1 MKINQESNEY
11 IIEDLDDQTLVI
23 KEDKLASLKYRLD
36 EVSHSVLFDLTKLTL
51 LLGGEPSTLPLAK
64 KVLTLPTVGKHAT
77 DVRQRRRLRLRRA

>member
-36 EVSHSVLFDLTKLTL
+36 EVSHYGLFRLAVLIL
-51 LLGGEPSTLPLAK
+51 S
-64 KVLTLPTVGKHAT
+64 
-77 DVRQRRRLRLRRA
+77 RR